1 MNIHSRLGRLVGDRR
16 LVPSSDGD
24 DSAFRPAW
32 SQYHRLWEVHTGGW
46 SHLHAVWL
54 TREPLEFEEARRA
67 VLPIMLGVLERQPRP
82 ASLVG
87 RVMKALASAA
97 ASADPVAIRT
107 SAD

>member
-1 MNIHSRLGRLVGDRR
+1 M
-16 LVPSSDGD
+16 
-24 DSAFRPAW
+24 
-32 SQYHRLWEVHTGGW
+32 
-46 SHLHAVWL
+46 
-54 TREPLEFEEARRA
+54 
-67 VLPIMLGVLERQPRP
+67 LPIMLGVLERQPRP